1 MTTSTASPGD
11 PIADQADTCVP
22 KGIVAGTVLRAARLS
37 AGVTETVLACEA
49 GLPEELIRAW
59 EDGSLAFA
67 SASETEAKQL
77 KDALYGACAQDQL
90 VADLDAAAWC
100 DVLIAAISDQE
111 DLSYI
116 LNDPI
121 AGEKAFRELLAWAVG
136 GQVPARYR
144 RYFEPWPLLA
154 S

>member
-11 PIADQADTCVP
+11 PIAGQADTCVP

-77 KDALYGACAQDQL
+77 KDALYGARAQDQL
-90 VADLDAAAWC
+90 A
-100 DVLIAAISDQE
+100 E
-111 DLSYI
+111 
-116 LNDPI
+116 PG
-121 AGEKAFRELLAWAVG
+121 AGSPAWAVLSAG
-136 GQVPARYR
+136 RCGVPSSVGCTHTSR
-144 RYFEPWPLLA
+144 RAAPACPCKPA
-154 S
+154 P